1 MTEITF
7 AGVGEGSLSMTENPF
22 FLGSVV
28 SKHGT
33 GPRKAE
39 GPFPWP
45 QWMAKGV
52 RTDAELEREAGR

>member
-1 MTEITF
+1 MK
-7 AGVGEGSLSMTENPF
+7 NPF
-22 FLGSVV
+22 LLGPVV

-52 RTDAELEREAGR
+52 RTDAELETEAGR